1 MLKLSLIGVDNL
13 GILYKIAMHTK
24 GEVNPENSK
33 ELKRIVKATST
44 KSRKKLFKSP
54 AYAYSDSKK

>member
-1 MLKLSLIGVDNL
+1 M